1 MIITAETQST
11 QRKDFL
17 SAGRYRQTKST
28 LFLEF
33 DFWPKAYEFIENRHL
48 PILDKKIRLR
58 VPPACRQAGA
68 SRTSHA
74 VSVTSGR

>member
-33 DFWPKAYEFIENRHL
+33 DFWPKACEFIENRHL
-48 PILDKKIRLR
+48 LSEPE
-58 VPPACRQAGA
+58 A
-68 SRTSHA
+68 SEPEADSR
-74 VSVTSGR
+74 